1 MVELS
6 SFTQA
11 VLWTREGGIFLGIF
25 LHMATLLENI

>member
-6 SFTQA
+6 SFTQV
-11 VLWTREGGIFLGIF
+11 VLWKSEGGIFLGMF